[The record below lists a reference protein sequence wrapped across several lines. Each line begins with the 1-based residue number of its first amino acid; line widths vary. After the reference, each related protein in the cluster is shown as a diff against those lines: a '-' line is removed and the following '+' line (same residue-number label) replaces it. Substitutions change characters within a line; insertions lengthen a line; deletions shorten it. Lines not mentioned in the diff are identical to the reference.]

1 MSDKVIALHSINGGQ
16 STPYAEYVRMF
27 DGDQRNFYAL
37 VDSSYAFIAVNAL
50 FERHLQK
57 PKENIIG
64 MPLALMFEE
73 STFDNYIMSAMQACM
88 AGESIT
94 VHERL
99 LSKFDTSGV
108 AGHFDITFLPVTLA
122 NGENGIMMSCHDVS
136 RYKANERKLRQLA
149 HLDPL
154 TQMPNLRFIDYQLRK
169 LRAQGSRDG
178 AGFSVVFIDF
188 DQFKKIND
196 VHGHL
201 AGDQVLIEFS
211 RRLRTKLRGGEHIG
225 RIGGDEFLVIIREP
239 LDADQQVSL
248 AQRLKQIVA
257 SPFRIGEGKLVQL
270 GISVGVAVWPHDG
283 DTLDSLKQLAD
294 SRMYEDKKQ
303 SK

>member
-1 MSDKVIALHSINGGQ
+1 MSDKVIALHSANGGQ
-16 STPYAEYVRMF
+16 ATPYSEYVRMF

-37 VDSSYAFIAVNAL
+37 IDGSYAFVAVNAL

-57 PKENIIG
+57 SKDQIIG
-64 MPLALMFEE
+64 MPLALLFDEA
-73 STFDNYIMSAMQACM
+73 TFDNYIMSAIQACV

-94 VHERL
+94 VHERI
-99 LSKFDTSGV
+99 LSKSDPSGV
-108 AGHFDITFLPVTLA
+108 AGHFDITFLPVSLE
-122 NGENGIMMSCHDVS
+122 NGDNGIMMSCHDVT

-196 VHGHL
+196 EHGHL

-211 RRLRTKLRGGEHIG
+211 RRLRRKLRGGEHIG
-225 RIGGDEFLVIIREP
+225 RIGGDEFLIIIREP
-239 LDADQQVSL
+239 LDEPQKASL
-248 AQRLKQIVA
+248 AERLKQVVI
-257 SPFRIGEGKLVQL
+257 SPFRVGDGKLVQL

-294 SRMYEDKKQ
+294 SRMYEDKNQ
-303 SK
+303 S